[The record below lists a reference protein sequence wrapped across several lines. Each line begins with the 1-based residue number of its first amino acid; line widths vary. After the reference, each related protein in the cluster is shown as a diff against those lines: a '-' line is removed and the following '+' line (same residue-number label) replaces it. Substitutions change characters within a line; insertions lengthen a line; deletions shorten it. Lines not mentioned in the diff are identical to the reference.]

1 MTPSAKDP
9 SGSNA
14 AASGVTQLW
23 ALEEKLYSD
32 DVVSQVEQLPDD
44 QKQAFVSARLAL
56 TSALDQ
62 LGAQQIEAIG
72 QQLAQESSDL
82 AAGIEDL
89 TASLGRLDAAASW
102 AGKINGLLDLVN
114 QVAPDLV

>member
-1 MTPSAKDP
+1 MTSSAKDP
-9 SGSNA
+9 A
-14 AASGVTQLW
+14 TQLW

-56 TSALDQ
+56 TSAVDQ
-62 LGAQQIEAIG
+62 LGAQQLEAIG
-72 QQLAQESSDL
+72 QQLAQESSQL
-82 AAGIEDL
+82 SAGIQDL
-89 TASLGRLDAAASW
+89 TASLDRLDDAASW
-102 AGKINGLLDLVN
+102 AGKVEDLLNLVN